1 MKARNIIVILMML
14 FVVSVAVNVW
24 QVSRIPT
31 SHRSSSE
38 ESSTQLY
45 TCGMHPNVI
54 QEGPGTCPICGMNLT
69 PMKRTNTAASGE
81 RKILYWRAPMD
92 PNYISDKPGKSPMG
106 MDLVPVYEDEVQG
119 EVISVDPAVVQNIGV
134 RTATVQLLNLSRTVK
149 TNGVVV
155 VDESRTYLV
164 NPKISG
170 WIERLYVDET
180 GQSVSK
186 GKPLL
191 DIYSPELVSAQEEYL
206 LALKGSHALAT
217 SSLMSVRSGSEDLL
231 KAARERL
238 KYWDIT
244 DAQIEALESSGK
256 VSRVMTLYSP
266 ASGVV
271 LHKNAVEG
279 GYNKAGTDLFQIAD
293 LSKVWIEAEIY
304 EYELPWAKV
313 GQNAVVHLTSDPEQ
327 VFKGKVSYIYPYL
340 DPKTRTA
347 TIRIALD
354 NSTGIFKPDMYAQVQ
369 IETRKLENVVAIPRE
384 AVVRSGKRD
393 VVFIALGD
401 GKFLPREVQLGL
413 EADNSF
419 YEVRTGL
426 NQGDRIVI
434 SSQFLLDSEA
444 RLQEAL
450 QKLLT
455 DGNAATDKK
464 SQSEHTEYTHNGEEH
479 SMNESSKKDAEGKTS
494 HEYVASGATMDA
506 LFTSDSLYWCPMHHE
521 IVTADSGARC
531 PLCNMF
537 LEPVPTNKLEELRHS
552 EPYGCVMCP
561 VVRPKSEKDKK
572 CSVCGMS
579 LKPIEMDAHDH
590 SNMR

>member
-1 MKARNIIVILMML
+1 MKARNIIVILMVL
-14 FVVSVAVNVW
+14 FVVSVAVNIW
-24 QVSRIPT
+24 QVSRAPT
-31 SHRSSSE
+31 SHHSSSE
-38 ESSTQLY
+38 ESSDQLY

-69 PMKRTNTAASGE
+69 PMKGASTAASGE

-106 MDLVPVYEDEVQG
+106 MDLVPVYEDEVQR

-134 RTATVQLLNLSRTVK
+134 RTATVQRRNLSRTVE
-149 TNGVVV
+149 TNGVVI
-155 VDESRTYLV
+155 VDESRTYRV

-170 WIERLYVDET
+170 WIERLYINET

-186 GKPLL
+186 GEPLL
-191 DIYSPELVSAQEEYL
+191 DIYSPELVTAQEEYL
-206 LALKGSHALAT
+206 LALKGYHALAT
-217 SSLMSVRSGSEDLL
+217 SSLTLVRAGSEDLL

-238 KYWDIT
+238 TYWDIT
-244 DAQIEALESSGK
+244 ESQIDALESSGN

-279 GYNKAGTDLFQIAD
+279 GYAKAGTDLFQIAD
-293 LSKVWIEAEIY
+293 LSKIWVEAQIY
-304 EYELPWAKV
+304 EYELPWVKV
-313 GQNAVVHLTSDPEQ
+313 GQPVTVNLPYDPVKVFTSE
-327 VFKGKVSYIYPYL
+327 VIYIYPYL

-354 NSTGIFKPDMYAQVQ
+354 NPAGELKPDMYTYVQ
-369 IETRKLENVVAIPRE
+369 IETRKRESVVAIPRE

-393 VVFIALGD
+393 VVFLALGE
-401 GKFLPREVQLGL
+401 GKFLPREIELGL
-413 EADNSF
+413 EADNSL
-419 YEVRTGL
+419 YEVRSGL
-426 NQGDRIVI
+426 NQGDRVVT
-434 SSQFLLDSEA
+434 SAQFLLDSEA
-444 RLQEAL
+444 QLQEAL
-450 QKLLT
+450 QKLLS

-464 SQSEHTEYTHNGEEH
+464 SQLEHREYAHTEEGH
-479 SMNESSKKDAEGKTS
+479 SVSESSVREAEGKTT
-494 HEYVASGATMDA
+494 HEHVASGVTMEA
-506 LFTSDSLYWCPMHHE
+506 LFTSDSLFWCPMHHE
-521 IVTADSGARC
+521 IITADDEARC

-537 LEPVPTNKLEELRHS
+537 LIPIPMDELEVLRHS

-572 CSVCGMS
+572 CSVCGMF
-579 LKPIEMDAHDH
+579 LKPIEMDAHNH
-590 SNMR
+590 SSM